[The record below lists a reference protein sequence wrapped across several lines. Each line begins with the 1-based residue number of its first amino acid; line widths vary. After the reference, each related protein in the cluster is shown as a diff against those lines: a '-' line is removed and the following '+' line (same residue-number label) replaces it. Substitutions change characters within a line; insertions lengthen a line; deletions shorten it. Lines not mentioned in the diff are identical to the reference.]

1 MVIDGPRS
9 GEEGGRPR
17 GSEAVQGEERGRS
30 YGGGAGVPGRRAR
43 MDLMER
49 VLGLRV
55 PSWVK
60 QETKR
65 AGGGRE
71 EGKFK
76 ADGPRLG
83 GTREEGVHPLERAR
97 ERPYLAGEDH
107 KCC

>member
-1 MVIDGPRS
+1 
-9 GEEGGRPR
+9 
-17 GSEAVQGEERGRS
+17 
-30 YGGGAGVPGRRAR
+30 

-97 ERPYLAGEDH
+97 ERGWGGGSSGWAERQVGRLLENKH
-107 KCC
+107 KCY